1 MNIVYAVTADYQPR
15 ILPSIR
21 SLIEHNP
28 DANIWILTETDAVPN
43 LPCYARVINVS
54 GQDIFPAAGINYK
67 NRFTYINLLK
77 VCYPIFI
84 DADKV
89 IHLDADTIICDSLE
103 PIWTLDLSGKWF
115 AACPEYTGSYK
126 PFGDL
131 YYNLGVAVINLHQM
145 MVDGI
150 VPEMVRYLNQIPQPW
165 ADQDAWNK
173 YALEEDKAVRFPV
186 RYNENFATGYTENPA
201 VVHFCGIPDW
211 WTNRNMKRR
220 EYLERYR
227 PL

>member
-1 MNIVYAVTADYQPR
+1 MNVVYAVTADYQPR
-15 ILPSIR
+15 ILPSLR

-28 DANIWILTETDAVPN
+28 DANIWILTETDAVPS
-43 LPCYARVINVS
+43 LPCYAHVINVS
-54 GQDIFPAAGINYK
+54 GQDIFPAAGVNYK

-103 PIWTLDLSGKWF
+103 QIWKLDLSGKWF

-173 YALEEDKAVRFPV
+173 YALEQDKAVPFAVRF
-186 RYNENFATGYTENPA
+186 NENFATGYTENPA

-211 WTNRNMKRR
+211 WTNKTMKRR